1 MQLLELQIAQEFM
14 ENIIE
19 ESDHLVR
26 GSPEWWQ
33 SSFGRYN
40 YLHGGDTLEIW
51 EVERPEWDF
60 EH

>member
-1 MQLLELQIAQEFM
+1 M

-26 GSPEWWQ
+26 GSPEWYQ

-40 YLHGGDTLEIW
+40 YLHGGATLEIW
-51 EVERPEWDF
+51 EVERPEWDT